1 MSIFISM
8 PYDQVS
14 QGVLKILSQFST
26 DLRSANE
33 MINTLLTNDKLNVD
47 DNFLNFVSHFE
58 QGKYY
63 QFRSE
68 GYMEALVFTKAYN
81 EMSLCYWINNLQT
94 PATNHFAEAFSSLDR
109 VSRSFL
115 SDDDFRD
122 LIIEVGALKQIQMKL
137 IETIRMYNLNCGQ
150 SRF

>member
-1 MSIFISM
+1 M
-8 PYDQVS
+8 PYDQIS

-47 DNFLNFVSHFE
+47 NNFLNFVSNFE

-68 GYMEALVFTKAYN
+68 GYMEALVHTKAYN
-81 EMSLCYWINNLQT
+81 VTSLCYWINNLQT
-94 PATNHFAEAFSSLDR
+94 PANNYFAEAFSSLDR

-122 LIIEVGALKQIQMKL
+122 LTIEIGALKQIQMKL
-137 IETIRMYNLNCGQ
+137 IETIRMYNLNCSQ